1 MNLLGR
7 IIVLPFKVVAAAM
20 AAAFQAGRLVG
31 SVPVGAARRTSRL
44 LGFRG
49 TFALLVGFALGLLL
63 APVPGRQLR
72 ARLRAIL
79 AGTTAVSDAELA
91 ERVSFE
97 LEHAPRTWHLPQPQV
112 SVASGRV
119 VLSGDIDHE
128 AARDELARVA
138 AAVPGVA
145 AVDNLV
151 VVTTG
156 ADPVADPGA
165 GPA

>member
-1 MNLLGR
+1 MKLLGR
-7 IIVLPFKVVAAAM
+7 LIVLPLKVVLTLTG
-20 AAAFQAGRLVG
+20 AAFRAGRLAG

-44 LGFRG
+44 LGLRG
-49 TFALLVGFALGLLL
+49 TLALLVGLALGLLL

-72 ARLRAIL
+72 ARLREL
-79 AGTTAVSDAELA
+79 LQRSRGVSDAELA

-97 LEHAPRTWHLPQPQV
+97 LEHAPRTWHLPQPKV

-151 VVTTG
+151 VVSTG
-156 ADPVADPGA
+156 SEAADGA
-165 GPA
+165 GPGPA

>member
-1 MNLLGR
+1 VNMLGR
-7 IIVLPFKVVAAAM
+7 VFVLPAKLVFASVET
-20 AAAFQAGRLVG
+20 AFRAGRLVG

-49 TFALLVGFALGLLL
+49 TLALVIGFALGLLL

-72 ARLRAIL
+72 ARLKLVLDRT
-79 AGTTAVSDAELA
+79 GGVSDAELA

-97 LEHAPRTWHLPQPQV
+97 LEHASRTWHLPQPRV

-138 AAVPGVA
+138 AAVPGVT

-151 VVTTG
+151 VVSQGTDPAAG
-156 ADPVADPGA
+156 ASTDPG
-165 GPA
+165 